1 MTNLDSIF
9 KNKNITLLTNVHPVK
24 ALVFP
29 VDMYR
34 NKSWT
39 IKKASTEELMLQTVV
54 PDKTLQS
61 PLENREIKPVNL
73 KGN

>member
-29 VDMYR
+29 VDMYQ
-34 NKSWT
+34 NKSCT
-39 IKKASTEELMLQTVV
+39 IKKARAKELMLSNCGAGQ
-54 PDKTLQS
+54 DS
-61 PLENREIKPVNL
+61 
-73 KGN
+73 